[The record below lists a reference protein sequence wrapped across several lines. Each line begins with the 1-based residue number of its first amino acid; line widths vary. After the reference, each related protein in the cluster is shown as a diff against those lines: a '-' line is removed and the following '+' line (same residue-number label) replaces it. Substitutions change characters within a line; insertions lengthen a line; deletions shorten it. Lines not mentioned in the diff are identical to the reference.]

1 MNTECRIINIEVKA
15 ILHPRGGLRS
25 TLLVQYLTF
34 LFFIALAVIL
44 TSAAAAG
51 GIPYFKAA
59 DRQLYGHNAQ
69 H

>member
-1 MNTECRIINIEVKA
+1 MNSEYRMINIEVNV

-25 TLLVQYLTF
+25 AFLVQYLTF
-34 LFFIALAVIL
+34 LFFIALAVTL
-44 TSAAAAG
+44 TSVAAAG